1 MRRAARTLELL
12 WYLCLMVFVFSLAF
26 FFLCA
31 HVHNISPFGILLR
44 FICFSSPLC
53 QSSRLTASQ
62 VMEKSHG
69 WVSRFS
75 CLLFFIPLFP
85 AWCTMSW
92 PQSFPSPLFF
102 PKFLFSVVHNPFYPL
117 SSSSPT
123 LSFSASF
130 ILSLICH
137 GPLFAPPIGPHL
149 PIPQQPLTT
158 VCVTGALNLNQCAQ
172 VKHILHTCFAYTHTQ
187 SSYIVT
193 AVYASAGEL
202 CLYFM
207 GEAASVQIDG
217 DCDRLPTM
225 LCFCWLCYHWLGVC
239 VWRLFNFSTWE
250 EGEAYKHINTV
261 KRTFWIL
268 QLIYG
273 ARTCS
278 KEVQWVLFD
287 ISVVSLREWWD

>member
-1 MRRAARTLELL
+1 MHMTGTDAASRSDTWAPLI
-12 WYLCLMVFVFSLAF
+12 SLSDVLRFLSGF

-117 SSSSPT
+117 SLSSPT
-123 LSFSASF
+123 LSFSAAF

-172 VKHILHTCFAYTHTQ
+172 VKHMLRTHTH
-187 SSYIVT
+187 
-193 AVYASAGEL
+193 AVLVYRHGRICICRWTLLVFHGWGSERADWWWLWHLTHDAVL
-202 CLYFM
+202 LLAM
-207 GEAASVQIDG
+207 
-217 DCDRLPTM
+217 LP
-225 LCFCWLCYHWLGVC
+225 LARSVC
-239 VWRLFNFSTWE
+239 V
-250 EGEAYKHINTV
+250 KVI
-261 KRTFWIL
+261 
-268 QLIYG
+268 
-273 ARTCS
+273 
-278 KEVQWVLFD
+278 
-287 ISVVSLREWWD
+287 